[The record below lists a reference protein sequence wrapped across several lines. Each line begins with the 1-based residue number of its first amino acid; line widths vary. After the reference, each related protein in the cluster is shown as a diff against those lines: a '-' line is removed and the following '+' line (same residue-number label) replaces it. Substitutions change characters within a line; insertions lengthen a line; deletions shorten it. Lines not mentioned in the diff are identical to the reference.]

1 MKRDIYQSPLNTRY
15 ASYEMSHIFSEE
27 KKFKT
32 FRKLWLELAKAQR
45 ELGLEITKGQI
56 EEMEENLEN
65 IDFELAKK
73 YEKELRHDV
82 MAHIKTYGE
91 VAKSA
96 SPIIHLGAT
105 SCYVTDNTDI
115 ILMREALSLL
125 IKKIKIL
132 IKNICEFAHK
142 YKELP
147 TLGYT
152 HYQVAQLTT
161 VGKRAT
167 LWAQDFVM
175 DFEEIN
181 YRIKKLKLRGVKG
194 TTGTQASYMNLFNDD
209 EDKVKELE
217 KKVITSLGFKDAV
230 QVTGQ
235 TYTRKIDYQVLQSLS
250 SLAQSAHKMT
260 NDIRLL
266 QNLKELEEPFES
278 TQVGS
283 SAMAYKRNP
292 MRSERVASL
301 SKYLISLV
309 ENPALVA
316 STQWL
321 ERTLDDSANKRLSI
335 PEAFL
340 AADAIVEILINITN
354 GLVVNEKIIDKHI
367 KEELPFM
374 ATENIIMQGVKKGGD
389 RQELHEIIRQLS
401 HQAAKRVKQEGLEN
415 NLIELLINDERIK
428 LDEEEINNILNPK
441 NYIGRCKTQVEEFID
456 SAKEIY
462 ENAEIYEVELEV

>member
-45 ELGLEITKGQI
+45 ELGLEITKVQI

-181 YRIKKLKLRGVKG
+181 YRIKNLKLRGVKG
-194 TTGTQASYMNLFNDD
+194 TTGTQASYMNLFNDN

-217 KKVITSLGFKDAV
+217 KKVNTALGFKDAV

-235 TYTRKIDYQVLQSLS
+235 TSPRKLDYQV
-250 SLAQSAHKMT
+250 
-260 NDIRLL
+260 
-266 QNLKELEEPFES
+266 
-278 TQVGS
+278 
-283 SAMAYKRNP
+283 
-292 MRSERVASL
+292 
-301 SKYLISLV
+301 
-309 ENPALVA
+309 
-316 STQWL
+316 
-321 ERTLDDSANKRLSI
+321 
-335 PEAFL
+335 
-340 AADAIVEILINITN
+340 
-354 GLVVNEKIIDKHI
+354 
-367 KEELPFM
+367 
-374 ATENIIMQGVKKGGD
+374 
-389 RQELHEIIRQLS
+389 
-401 HQAAKRVKQEGLEN
+401 
-415 NLIELLINDERIK
+415 
-428 LDEEEINNILNPK
+428 
-441 NYIGRCKTQVEEFID
+441 
-456 SAKEIY
+456 
-462 ENAEIYEVELEV
+462 